1 MIKKLLSFFFF
12 FIVFTLTAQDFNM
25 DLVQDLK
32 PRNIGP
38 GGMSGRVTAIDVV
51 HSDPDVMF
59 VGTASGGL
67 WKSTSG
73 GIKWEPIFNK
83 EVTASVGAVAVQQS
97 NPSVIWAG
105 TGEGNPRNSLNGGY
119 GIFKS
124 LDGGKS
130 WKSMGLEKTRHIHR
144 IKIDPSNPNTIYVG
158 AIGSPWGEHPERGVY
173 KTTDGGLTWKNI
185 LFVNEKTGAADLIMD
200 PNNPNKLFAAMWEH
214 RRYPWFFESGGEGSG
229 LYMTHDG
236 GENWKEI
243 TDKDGL
249 PKGNLGRIGV
259 AIAASSPNIV
269 YALVEAKKN
278 ALYKS
283 EDGGFKWKK
292 INDKEGI
299 GNRPFYYSEIY
310 VDPQNENRV
319 YSVFTYIN
327 VSEDGGKS
335 FDQLMPAYRANNG
348 VHPDHHAW
356 WIHPK
361 NGDFMLDGNDG
372 GLNITKDRGKS
383 WRFIGNLPVAQF
395 YHINVDNEYPYN
407 VYGGMQD
414 NGSWR
419 GPAYVW
425 KDQGIRNSYWQ
436 EVAFGDGFDV
446 VPDKDNSRFGYAMS
460 QQGFV
465 SRYDHITGNNYIV
478 RPTPPNDSTKLRFNW
493 NAAIAQD
500 PFDNATVYFGSQFVH
515 KSTDK
520 GLIWE
525 VISPDLTTN
534 DPAKQKQDE
543 SGGLTMDAT
552 GAENYTTI
560 LVIEPSPIE
569 KNMLWTGS
577 DDGRVHYTTDG
588 GAKWTE
594 VTANIGDLPQGS
606 WIAQIKASNK
616 NKGEALLI
624 ANDYRRFNYKP
635 YAYRTKNYGKT
646 WERIVGTDDVQSYA
660 LSIIED
666 LENPNLLFL
675 GTDDGLYIS
684 FDAGVQWQKWTE
696 GYPTVS
702 TKDLII
708 HPRENDLVI
717 GTFGRAAWVMDD
729 IRPLR
734 TLASDKSIL
743 QRDIKLFSPPT
754 AYQAAYQQPTGSRF
768 GADAIYNGEN
778 RKEGAMLTYYIKEG
792 KKKNDSVADIE
803 TADEIKEIPK
813 PSKGKKGR
821 NRKKEGESSDVTGQP
836 DVKSKQLPNTASVA
850 KDSLVNDEDD
860 LLNGVQKKDSVQFDF
875 YDGERLIRTLKFKTP
890 EKPGFHRIY
899 WNMDEKGPDRP
910 QRKIDKKKDETGGVT
925 VIPGTYKVTVSHGDV
940 TDETTIKVE
949 SDPRLKVSTD
959 AIDAIYQADK
969 HLEDMTQI
977 SADAVKQLVESKN
990 LAEKYKKDL
999 KDLDKKKYK
1008 ADIKASEDIVKKID
1022 SVVAFYIGKDDK
1034 RQGITRNPEITV
1046 MQRIGAASGYVKSRQ
1061 QGLTETERKLIL
1073 YAENELKSALSKTNV
1088 FFNDEWKAYRAAIEK
1103 LKITPFKTTR
1113 DFSMD

>member
-1 MIKKLLSFFFF
+1 
-12 FIVFTLTAQDFNM
+12 M

-51 HSDPDVMF
+51 LTDPDIMY

-97 NPSVIWAG
+97 NPSVIWVG

-119 GIFKS
+119 GIYRS

-130 WKSMGLEKTRHIHR
+130 FQPMGLEETRHIHR
-144 IKIDPSNPNTIYVG
+144 IKIDPTDPNTIYVG

-173 KTTDGGLTWKNI
+173 KTTDGGKTWKNI

-200 PNNPNKLFAAMWEH
+200 PANPNKLFAAMWEH
-214 RRYPWFFESGGEGSG
+214 RRYPWFFESGGKGSG

-243 TDKDGL
+243 TEEDGF

-259 AIAASSPNIV
+259 AVAASSPNVV

-292 INDKEGI
+292 INDKDDI

-319 YSVFTYIN
+319 YSVFTYVN
-327 VSEDGGKS
+327 VSEDGGKN
-335 FDQLMPAYRANNG
+335 FEQLMPAYRVDNG

-356 WIHPK
+356 WIHPE
-361 NGDFMLDGNDG
+361 NGQFMLDGNDG

-436 EVAFGDGFDV
+436 EIAFGDGFDV
-446 VPDKDNSRFGYAMS
+446 VPDKDDSQFGYAMS
-460 QQGFV
+460 QQGYV

-515 KSTDK
+515 KSTNK
-520 GLIWE
+520 GQTWE
-525 VISPDLTTN
+525 IISPDLTTD

-552 GAENYTTI
+552 GAENHTTL

-569 KNMLWTGS
+569 KDMLWAGS

-588 GAKWTE
+588 GGDWID
-594 VTANIGDLPQGS
+594 VSANIADLPKGS

-624 ANDYRRFNYKP
+624 ANDYRRFNYTP

-646 WERIVGTDDVQSYA
+646 WERIVDENDVESYT
-660 LSIIED
+660 LSIVED

-702 TKDLII
+702 TKDLVI

-717 GTFGRAAWVMDD
+717 GTFGRAAWVLDD

-734 TLASDKSIL
+734 ALASDMSVLKK
-743 QRDIKLFSPPT
+743 DIQLFEPPT

-778 RKEGAMLTYYIKEG
+778 RKKGAMLTYYIKEG
-792 KKKNDSVADIE
+792 KKAKDSISDGNASDGGE
-803 TADEIKEIPK
+803 TSELKEMRK
-813 PSKGKKGR
+813 PSEGKK
-821 NRKKEGESSDVTGQP
+821 RKTRDKEGESTNVTGGK
-836 DVKSKQLPNTASVA
+836 DDKNAKQIAESNTNSDSSISVE
-850 KDSLVNDEDD
+850 KDSLT
-860 LLNGVQKKDSVQFDF
+860 GVQKKDSVQFDF
-875 YDGERLIRTLKFKTP
+875 YDGERLIRTLKYKTP
-890 EKPGFHRIY
+890 EKPGFHRVY
-899 WNMDEKGPDRP
+899 WNMDEKGPDYP
-910 QRKIDKKKDETGGVT
+910 KRKIDTNKDQPGGIAVK
-925 VIPGTYKVTVSHGDV
+925 PGTYNVKMSHGEQV
-940 TDETTIKVE
+940 EETTIKVA
-949 SDPRLKVSTD
+949 SDPRLEEST
-959 AIDAIYQADK
+959 ASTEAIYRTAK
-969 HLEDMTQI
+969 RLENMTQTA
-977 SADAVKQLVESKN
+977 ADAVKQLVESKN
-990 LAEKYKKDL
+990 VAEKYQKDL
-999 KDLDKKKYK
+999 KALDKKKYK
-1008 ADIKASEDIVKKID
+1008 KEIEASRDIVKKID
-1022 SVVAFYIGKDDK
+1022 SVVALYLGKDDK
-1034 RQGITRNPEITV
+1034 PQGITRNPEITV
-1046 MQRIGAASGYVKSRQ
+1046 MQRIGTASGYVESRQ
-1061 QGLTETERKLIL
+1061 TGITETEEKLVRF
-1073 YAENELKSALSKTNV
+1073 AEADLKAALQKTNA
-1088 FFNDEWKAYRAAIEK
+1088 FFEDTWATYKSAIEK
-1103 LKITPFKTTR
+1103 LEVSPFKETETFTIEQISEFPR
-1113 DFSMD
+1113 KTGK